1 METIKDIAKVCGVGV
16 STVSRAINNHPDINP
31 ETKEMILRVIKE
43 HNYIPNNSARNLKR
57 TKSKSVAVL
66 IKGIANP
73 FFSRMIEII
82 EHETQEKKYTFILQ
96 RVEQNEDELN
106 VALELANEKKL
117 KGIIFLGGMT
127 THSEEKIKQLDV
139 PFVLSTSGYLA
150 GKGKDG
156 RWNGKASWSFVTVDD
171 YGESYKI
178 VNYLCSLGHRK
189 IAILAADIEDDSIG
203 KLRYE
208 GYKQALRDNGI
219 EPDKN
224 LECHMDESIDNYSM
238 KTGYGLMKKLLNR
251 TQDFTAVYAI
261 ADSLAIGA
269 CRAINE
275 NNKKIPEDYSVA
287 GFDGLEAGEFYN
299 PPLTTIRQ
307 PLEKIAKETVELLFK
322 IMQKDGSNRQ
332 IVLPGELV
340 IRESTKELSSN

>member
-1 METIKDIAKVCGVGV
+1 METIKDIAKICGVGV

-31 ETKEMILRVIKE
+31 ETKEMILQVIKE

-82 EHETQEKKYTFILQ
+82 EKETQQKKYTFILQ

-106 VALELANEKKL
+106 VALQLVNEKKL
-117 KGIIFLGGMT
+117 KGIIFLGGMV
-127 THSEEKIKQLDV
+127 THSEDKTRQLDV

-156 RWNGKASWSFVTVDD
+156 KWNGNAEWPFVTVDD

-178 VNYLCSLGHRK
+178 ADYLCNLGHKK
-189 IAILAADIEDDSIG
+189 IAILAAGIEDYSIG

-208 GYKQALRDNGI
+208 GYRQALIDNGI
-219 EPDKN
+219 EPDSR
-224 LECHMDESIDNYSM
+224 LICHMDRNDNYSIQ
-238 KTGYGLMKKLLNR
+238 TGYNLMKKLLNR

-261 ADSLAIGA
+261 ADSMAIGA
-269 CRAINE
+269 CRALAE
-275 NNKKIPEDYSVA
+275 AGKKIPEDYSVA
-287 GFDGLEAGEFYN
+287 GFDGLEIGEYYN
-299 PPLTTIRQ
+299 PSLTTIRQ
-307 PLEKIAKETVELLFK
+307 PVEEIAKETVDLLFH
-322 IMQKDGSNRQ
+322 IMHKNDGNKQ

-340 IRESTKELSSN
+340 IRESTKEIKD

>member
-1 METIKDIAKVCGVGV
+1 METIKDIAKACGVGV

-31 ETKEMILRVIKE
+31 ETKQMILDVIKE

-66 IKGIANP
+66 IKGISNP

-82 EHETQEKKYTFILQ
+82 EHETQRKKYTFVLQ
-96 RVEQNEDELN
+96 RVEENEDELN
-106 VALELANEKKL
+106 VALQLAKEKKL
-117 KGIIFLGGMT
+117 KGIIFLGGMI
-127 THSEEKIKQLDV
+127 THSEEKIRQLDV

-156 RWNGKASWSFVTVDD
+156 KWNGNASWSFVTVDD

-178 VNYLCSLGHRK
+178 VNYLCSLGHKR

-219 EPDKN
+219 EPCGE
-224 LECHMDESIDNYSM
+224 LECHMDERVDNYSM
-238 KTGYGLMKKLLNR
+238 QTGYRLMNKLLSSNK
-251 TQDFTAVYAI
+251 DFTAVYAI

-269 CRAINE
+269 CRAIVE

-287 GFDGLEAGEFYN
+287 GFDGLETGEFYN
-299 PPLTTIRQ
+299 PSLTTIRQ
-307 PLEKIAKETVELLFK
+307 PVEKIAKETVELLFQ
-322 IMQKDGSNRQ
+322 IMQKGGSNRQ

-340 IRESTKELSSN
+340 IRESTREV

>member
-1 METIKDIAKVCGVGV
+1 METIKDIAKACGVGV

-66 IKGIANP
+66 IKGISNP

-82 EHETQEKKYTFILQ
+82 EHETQEKKYTFLLQ
-96 RVEQNEDELN
+96 RVEENEDELN
-106 VALELANEKKL
+106 VALELAKEKKP
-117 KGIIFLGGMT
+117 KGIIFLGGMI
-127 THSEEKIKQLDV
+127 THSDEKIRLLDV

-150 GKGKDG
+150 GKSDDG
-156 RWNGKASWSFVTVDD
+156 RWNGNAGWSFVTVDD

-178 VNYLCSLGHRK
+178 VNYLCSIGHKK

-219 EPDKN
+219 EPDER
-224 LECHMDESIDNYSM
+224 LVCHMDERVDNYSM
-238 KTGYGLMKKLLNR
+238 QTGYRLMKKLLSE

-269 CRAINE
+269 CRALVE
-275 NNKKIPEDYSVA
+275 HNKRIPEDYSVA
-287 GFDGLEAGEFYN
+287 GFDGLETGEFYN
-299 PPLTTIRQ
+299 PSLTTIRQ
-307 PLEKIAKETVELLFK
+307 PVEKIAKETVDLLFQ

-340 IRESTKELSSN
+340 IRESTKEV

>member
-31 ETKEMILRVIKE
+31 ETKEMILQVIKE

-66 IKGIANP
+66 IKGISNP

-82 EHETQEKKYTFILQ
+82 EKETQQKKYTFILQ
-96 RVEQNEDELN
+96 RVEENEDELN
-106 VALELANEKKL
+106 VALQLANEKKL
-117 KGIIFLGGMT
+117 KGIIFLGGMV
-127 THSEEKIKQLDV
+127 THSEDKTRQLDV

-156 RWNGKASWSFVTVDD
+156 KWNGNAEWSFVTVDD

-178 VNYLCSLGHRK
+178 ADYLCHLGHKK
-189 IAILAADIEDDSIG
+189 IAILAAGIDDYSIG

-208 GYKQALRDNGI
+208 GYRQALIDNGI
-219 EPDKN
+219 EPASQ
-224 LECHMDESIDNYSM
+224 LVCHMDGDTDNYSIQ
-238 KTGYGLMKKLLNR
+238 TGYRLMKKLLNR

-261 ADSLAIGA
+261 ADSMAIGA
-269 CRAINE
+269 CRALAE
-275 NNKKIPEDYSVA
+275 AGKKIPEDYSVA
-287 GFDGLEAGEFYN
+287 GFDGLKIGEYYN
-299 PPLTTIRQ
+299 PSLTTIRQ
-307 PLEKIAKETVELLFK
+307 PVEEIAKETVDLLFH
-322 IMQKDGSNRQ
+322 IIQKNGGNKQ

-340 IRESTKELSSN
+340 IRESTKEIKS